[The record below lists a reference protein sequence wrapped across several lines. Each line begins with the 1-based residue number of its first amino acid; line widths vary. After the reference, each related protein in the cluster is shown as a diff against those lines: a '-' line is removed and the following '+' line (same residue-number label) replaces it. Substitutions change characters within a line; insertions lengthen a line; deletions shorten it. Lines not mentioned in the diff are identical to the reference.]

1 MATNPQI
8 IDMQE
13 IVALAARQLMSV
25 NVWAGAAYVSFP
37 IFYPSGTSCVVKVEP
52 RGSGF
57 LVSDYGATY
66 REVDHLGLGAGF
78 ARSAKK
84 FAEDIGAT
92 VRGQEIVSP
101 ASIDT
106 LAMTMASIAQASAEV
121 AAKMEAR
128 AGSSAELQIQAEL
141 IGRLERVFGK
151 DAVKPD
157 DPLVGQS
164 AKEWTVDAV
173 VYSGGRQIAFDFVRN
188 NAQSVYAVAAKFHD
202 IRAVDNPPV
211 AVAVV
216 EDKEALGVYHSL
228 LTQAGRVIEVD
239 QSDDTFMRAAA

>member
-1 MATNPQI
+1 MATRPQT

-13 IVALAARQLMSV
+13 AVAIAARQLMSV

-57 LVSDYGATY
+57 WVSDYGATY
-66 REVDHLGLGAGF
+66 REVDHLGLGSGF
-78 ARSAKK
+78 TKSAKK
-84 FAEDIGAT
+84 FATEIGAA
-92 VRGQEIVSP
+92 VRGQEIVSS
-101 ASIDT
+101 ATIDT
-106 LAMTMASIAQASAEV
+106 LAMTMASIAQASAEI

-141 IGRLERVFGK
+141 IGRLERVFGQE
-151 DAVKPD
+151 AVKPD
-157 DPLVGQS
+157 DPLIGQS
-164 AKEWTVDAV
+164 AKQWTVDAV

-202 IRAVDNPPV
+202 IRAVDRPPL

-216 EDKEALGVYHSL
+216 ESKEALGVYHSL
-228 LTQAGRVIEVD
+228 LTQAGRVIEAD
-239 QSDDTFMRAAA
+239 QSDDTFKKAAA